1 MKFAHRTLQ
10 LVVFIIGFLTFSS
23 QAVEVE
29 NLYTGRILVTDKTQ
43 KTRIK
48 AHRWAI
54 EQVITKV
61 SGDREILSN
70 RKIRRVVQS
79 QTANYIKSFT
89 FETDEQGRTFL
100 VDVFDQ
106 SKIDQLLKS
115 VDAAIWG
122 QRRPSTLIWLAVE
135 EGIQRSIIDKEAFP
149 QITEFL
155 YQSSDNRG
163 LPIKLP
169 LMDEQDSEA
178 VFSSDVWARFNQA
191 IVTGSTR
198 YQTEN
203 IVMARMRM
211 VYTEKE
217 PEYSSGWLL
226 EFELIDDNESL
237 LVGSFN
243 GDQYTILRNM
253 VNQIGDYFAAEYAIH
268 STSLDDRELELTLS
282 GVNGLVSLKKAEDSL
297 LSLPPVDSVYLQT
310 LTGNSVKFKLSLVGE
325 GLDVIRA
332 LALLPQFEQV
342 LIEQEEI
349 KQELNNEQKLDL
361 LVQDYLNQIDQNRQT
376 QHTNVDAEASA
387 KPLVQLQYKWLGS

>member
-169 LMDEQDSEA
+169 LMDEQDSDA

-211 VYTEKE
+211 VDTEKE

-282 GVNGLVSLKKAEDSL
+282 GVNGLVSLKKAEDFL

-376 QHTNVDAEASA
+376 QHTNVDTEASA
-387 KPLVQLQYKWLGS
+387 KPLAQLQYKWLGS

>member
-1 MKFAHRTLQ
+1 MKFAYLTLQ
-10 LVVFIIGFLTFSS
+10 LVVFIIGFLTFNS

-61 SGDREILSN
+61 SGDREILTN

-115 VDAAIWG
+115 VGAAIWG

-135 EGIQRSIIDKEAFP
+135 EGIQRSIIDKESFP

-169 LMDEQDSEA
+169 LMDQQDSDA

-191 IVTGSTR
+191 ILAGSSR

-203 IVMARMRM
+203 IVMARMRF
-211 VYTEKE
+211 VDASKE
-217 PEYSSGWLL
+217 PEYNTGWLL
-226 EFELIDDNESL
+226 EFELIDNNESL

-243 GDQYTILRNM
+243 GDQYNILRSM
-253 VNQIGDYFAAEYAIH
+253 VNQVGDYFAAEYAIH
-268 STSLDDRELELTLS
+268 STTLDDRELQLTLS
-282 GVNGLVSLKKAEDSL
+282 DVNDLVSLKNAEDFL
-297 LSLPPVDSVYLQT
+297 LSLPPVDSVYLQA
-310 LTGNSVKFKLSLVGE
+310 LTGSTVKFKLSLIGE

-376 QHTNVDAEASA
+376 QNATLDQQATA
-387 KPLVQLQYKWLGS
+387 KPMVQLQYKWLGS

>member
-1 MKFAHRTLQ
+1 MKLAYLTLQ
-10 LVVFIIGFLTFSS
+10 LVVFIIGFLTFNS

-61 SGDREILSN
+61 SGDREILTN

-115 VDAAIWG
+115 VGAAIWG

-135 EGIQRSIIDKEAFP
+135 EGIQRSIIDKETFP

-169 LMDEQDSEA
+169 SMDQQDSEA

-191 IVTGSTR
+191 ILAGSSR

-203 IVMARMRM
+203 IVMARMRF
-211 VYTEKE
+211 VDAGKE
-217 PEYSSGWLL
+217 PEYNTGWLL
-226 EFELIDDNESL
+226 EFELIDNNESL

-243 GDQYTILRNM
+243 GDQYSILRSM
-253 VNQIGDYFAAEYAIH
+253 VNQVGDYFAAEYAIH
-268 STSLDDRELELTLS
+268 STTLDDRELQLTLS
-282 GVNGLVSLKKAEDSL
+282 DVNDLVSLKNAEDFL
-297 LSLPPVDSVYLQT
+297 LSLPPVDSVYLQALAGST
-310 LTGNSVKFKLSLVGE
+310 VKFKLSLVGE

-342 LIEQEEI
+342 LVEQEEI

-376 QHTNVDAEASA
+376 QNATLDQQATA
-387 KPLVQLQYKWLGS
+387 KPMVQLQYKWLGS

>member
-169 LMDEQDSEA
+169 LMDEQDSDA

-191 IVTGSTR
+191 IVAGSTR

-211 VYTEKE
+211 VDTEKE

-282 GVNGLVSLKKAEDSL
+282 GVNGLVSLKKAEDFL

-342 LIEQEEI
+342 LIEKEEI

-376 QHTNVDAEASA
+376 QHTNVDAEATA

>member
-1 MKFAHRTLQ
+1 MNFAHRILQ

-169 LMDEQDSEA
+169 LMDEQDSDA

-191 IVTGSTR
+191 IVAGSTR

-211 VYTEKE
+211 VDAVKE

-226 EFELIDDNESL
+226 EFELIDNNESL

-282 GVNGLVSLKKAEDSL
+282 GVNNLISLKGAEDFL

-310 LTGNSVKFKLSLVGE
+310 LIGNTATFKLSLVGE

-342 LIEQEEI
+342 LVEQEEI

-376 QHTNVDAEASA
+376 QHTNVNAESTV
-387 KPLVQLQYKWLGS
+387 KPLVQLQYRWLGS